1 MCPLP
6 YDPVRRDSKD
16 PRQLRYRLVLH
27 AAEHGLKPTARDF
40 HCTPQR
46 VRKWVRRWQADGWA
60 GLVERSRAPRN
71 PVRQISAAQRQQAI
85 RVKQQC
91 PAFGA
96 QCESHPPN
104 LARRGAAESQAAQ
117 AQDQT
122 EPPRREGEDARG
134 AAVLRGYQGLG
145 RHSRALAANPALQP
159 ATGPIHRPR
168 GRQRA
173 AVCRLRP
180 RAQSLLCHALHRTP
194 PGTPA
199 GVREALGRRV
209 HSDRQWVEFIGSWN
223 ARADSVFT
231 QAVCHVPGLTHC
243 AVPPGARG
251 IRGGRRTR
259 MTCRT
264 VPRRGSRTWMT
275 EQWKTDPGTHRP
287 CGH

>member
-6 YDPVRRDSKD
+6 YDAMRHDSKD

-40 HCTPQR
+40 HCTPQT

-96 QCESHPPN
+96 QRESPPPN
-104 LARRGAAESQAAQ
+104 LAGREAAEGEAAQ
-117 AQDQT
+117 TPDQT
-122 EPPRREGEDARG
+122 EPPRREGEDGRG
-134 AAVLRGYQGLG
+134 AAVLRGYEGSG

-168 GRQRA
+168 GSQWAPVR
-173 AVCRLRP
+173 RLRP
-180 RAQSLLCHALHRTP
+180 RALHQPLLGCHHVQPRLP
-194 PGTPA
+194 QK
-199 GVREALGRRV
+199 VLG
-209 HSDRQWVEFIGSWN
+209 
-223 ARADSVFT
+223 
-231 QAVCHVPGLTHC
+231 VPGHE
-243 AVPPGARG
+243 
-251 IRGGRRTR
+251 GGR
-259 MTCRT
+259 CR
-264 VPRRGSRTWMT
+264 V
-275 EQWKTDPGTHRP
+275 
-287 CGH
+287 

>member
-1 MCPLP
+1 MSLRSVSIGERLAHAGSCSSAWS
-6 YDPVRRDSKD
+6 SK
-16 PRQLRYRLVLH
+16 PWQWIRCR
-27 AAEHGLKPTARDF
+27 TANSAPSLATETVYVG
-40 HCTPQR
+40 C
-46 VRKWVRRWQADGWA
+46 A
-60 GLVERSRAPRN
+60 GAKCIPPKRN
-71 PVRQISAAQRQQAI
+71 TCGPAI
-85 RVKQQC
+85 
-91 PAFGA
+91 
-96 QCESHPPN
+96 
-104 LARRGAAESQAAQ
+104 
-117 AQDQT
+117 
-122 EPPRREGEDARG
+122 
-134 AAVLRGYQGLG
+134 LRGCGRPG